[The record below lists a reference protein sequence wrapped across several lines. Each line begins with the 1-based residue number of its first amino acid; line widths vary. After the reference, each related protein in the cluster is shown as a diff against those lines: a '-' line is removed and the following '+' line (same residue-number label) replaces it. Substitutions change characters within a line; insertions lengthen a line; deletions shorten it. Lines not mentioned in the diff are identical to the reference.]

1 MTAEQSASVETFQ
14 ADRVATIAGAHAVHD
29 TFLGFL
35 PPILPLLIANFNLA
49 KTEAGL
55 LSVFVNAPS
64 LIQPFIGYLG
74 DRIVLRWVV
83 ILGPGVSAAL
93 MSLLGIAPTYV
104 LVAFLLLLAGLSSAA
119 FHATGP
125 VMAGNLSG
133 GRLGRGMS
141 FWMVGGEL
149 GRMLGPVIIVSS
161 IELLTFQGTLWL
173 ALAGVATSTVL
184 FVLLRNVP
192 ARAPNARPTLP
203 LRQALERMRPILPFL
218 TGVIVLRAFL
228 VTGISTYLPIFMTE
242 EGANLWFAGASLSLM
257 EGAGVA
263 GALLGGSISDR
274 TGRRP
279 VLVTSL
285 LTAPL
290 CLFLLLGARGFV
302 QIPVLLLLGFF
313 MLSTA
318 PVIMAIVQES
328 VPENRALANGIYM
341 AISFVSM
348 SVAALAVGA
357 LADHFGMRTAFAVS
371 AALSLGSIPFV
382 FGLTRKRRD

>member
-1 MTAEQSASVETFQ
+1 MAVEQSASVERFQ

-35 PPILPLLIANFNLA
+35 PPILPLLIQNFGLA

-55 LSVFVNAPS
+55 LSVFTNTPS
-64 LIQPFIGYLG
+64 LLQPLIGYLG
-74 DRIVLRWVV
+74 DRIALRWVV
-83 ILGPGVSAAL
+83 ILTPGISAVL
-93 MSLLGIAPTYV
+93 MSLLGIAPSYAV
-104 LVAFLLLLAGLSSAA
+104 VALLLLLAGLSSAA

-133 GRLGRGMS
+133 SSLGRGMS

-149 GRMLGPVIIVSS
+149 GRMIGPVVIVSS
-161 IELLTFQGTLWL
+161 IQWLTFEGTYWL
-173 ALAGVATSTVL
+173 ALVGVAISVVL
-184 FVLLRNVP
+184 FILLRNVP
-192 ARAPNARPTLP
+192 TRAPNALPSLP
-203 LRQALERMRPILPFL
+203 LHQALSRIRSILPAL
-218 TGVIVLRAFL
+218 AGVVVLRAFL
-228 VTGISTYLPIFMTE
+228 VTGVSTYLPTFLTE

-279 VLVTSL
+279 VLTISL
-285 LTAPL
+285 LVAPL
-290 CLFLLLGARGFV
+290 CLFLLLGTQGLA

-318 PVIMAIVQES
+318 PVIMAIVQERVS
-328 VPENRALANGIYM
+328 ENRALANGIYM
-341 AISFVSM
+341 GVSFVSM
-348 SVAALAVGA
+348 SIAALTVGA
-357 LADHFGMRTAFAVS
+357 LADRFGMRTAFAIS
-371 AALSLGSIPFV
+371 AVLALFSIPFV
-382 FGLTRKRRD
+382 FGLTRKEE